1 MQESTVA
8 LFNRRNAWKQF
19 KKNRVATFSLYVLA
33 FFAFIALLAP
43 LIANERP
50 LYMKYLGENFYP
62 AFSFQKKYQ
71 LKNANGNGENMQLDI
86 TDWKHLPVQK
96 VIWTAIPYSPNKSDY
111 VNANYVSPFGKQLF
125 QNKDGQLVSMPH
137 RFRHWLGTGQRG
149 EDLLSGLIHGARISM
164 TIGFISMGI
173 AALIGILMG
182 AFSGF
187 FRDDKLNTS
196 RGVCVMIVAGLIL
209 GWFYGFRLRNYAL
222 SAGLQD
228 ESGGLLL
235 QLTISIVIFISV
247 VFISGVIGKYVA
259 AIFPFLRRQIHVPV
273 DSIISRL
280 IEILVSLPLFLVI
293 IAIAAISK
301 PSIVN
306 LMVIIGFTNWT
317 VIARLTRAE
326 MLRVSQ
332 SEYIQA
338 AEALGFSKR
347 RIIFRHAL
355 PNALAPAVIAV
366 SFGIA
371 NAILIESA
379 LSFIGLG
386 VPQDIVTWGA
396 LLSAGTGNF
405 DAWWMVIFP
414 GLCIFLTVTSY
425 NLIGEGLRDALD
437 PRIKL

>member
-1 MQESTVA
+1 MQESTRA
-8 LFNRRNAWKQF
+8 LLNRRNAWMQF
-19 KKNRVATFSLYVLA
+19 KKNGAATFSLYVLA
-33 FFAFIALLAP
+33 FFAFIALFAP

-50 LYMKYLGENFYP
+50 LYMKYEGENFYP

-71 LKNANGNGENMQLDI
+71 LKNANGNAESMQLDI
-86 TDWKHLPVQK
+86 TDWKHLPVQQ

-111 VNANYVSPFGKQLF
+111 TNANYASPFGNQLF
-125 QNKDGQLVSMPH
+125 QNKDGQLISMPL

-173 AALIGILMG
+173 AALIGILLG
-182 AFSGF
+182 AFAGF
-187 FRDDKLNTS
+187 FRDDKLKAS
-196 RGVCVMIVAGLIL
+196 RAVCLMIIAGLIL
-209 GWFYGFRLRNYAL
+209 GWFYGFQLRSYAL
-222 SAGLQD
+222 SAGLHN

-235 QLTISIVIFISV
+235 QLMISILIFTGV
-247 VFISGVIGKYVA
+247 VFIAGIMGKYL
-259 AIFPFLRRQIHVPV
+259 AIFPFLRKQIHVPV
-273 DSIISRL
+273 DSTISRL

-306 LMVIIGFTNWT
+306 LMVIIGLTNWT

-326 MLRVSQ
+326 MLRVSR
-332 SEYIQA
+332 SEFIQA

-347 RIIFRHAL
+347 RIIFSHAL
-355 PNALAPAVIAV
+355 PNALAPAVIAL

-414 GLCIFLTVTSY
+414 GLCIFLTVTAY

-437 PRIKL
+437 PRTKL